1 MDIKVTRAKIE
12 LMLTSPFWGS
22 LATRL
27 ELKDWDGDTF
37 ATNGKYLFCPDPKYY
52 ENWTFS
58 QLVFVIAHETW
69 HCAGGHLFRMKDKDH
84 FTWNVATDL
93 ATNFLLQ
100 RNNFHLA
107 PGGLNDPE
115 YNEMTAE
122 KIYQL
127 LVNNNNEQEKNKKSK
142 EGEKSDGD
150 ETSNATKEKYP
161 DVPRDLIEP
170 EKDPSKKSKEINSS
184 KTPDSG
190 IDPKELE
197 QEWQE
202 GLGEAV
208 RHAHQQGRMP
218 AGMERYIDEILAP
231 KVPWQEVL
239 YRYLQTAKG
248 NTDYTT
254 YPFHR
259 SHIHREMYLPS
270 LRGEMIEVVCGLDN
284 SGSISKDDLT
294 RYFSELRGICSIFG
308 SYTIHL
314 FQADSAI
321 HSYDVI
327 TDDSDIPNVSVGGG
341 GTDFTPV
348 FEKIL
353 DEQLEELPVVYFSD
367 LDGKFPDNHY
377 GDGVFW
383 LARKHQLNQRRK
395 SVPFGTIVE
404 IND

>member
-1 MDIKVTRAKIE
+1 
-12 LMLTSPFWGS
+12 MLTSPFWGS

-58 QLVFVIAHETW
+58 HLVFVIAHETW
-69 HCAGGHLFRMKDKDH
+69 HCAGGHVFRIKDKD
-84 FTWNVATDL
+84 FNTWNIACDL
-93 ATNFLLQ
+93 ATNYLLQ
-100 RNNFHLA
+100 KNNFHLA

-115 YNEMTAE
+115 YNGMTAE
-122 KIYQL
+122 KIYQSL
-127 LVNNNNEQEKNKKSK
+127 ISNNNEQEKNENGEDKSTR
-142 EGEKSDGD
+142 
-150 ETSNATKEKYP
+150 ETTKEKYP
-161 DVPRDLIEP
+161 NATRDLIEP
-170 EKDPSKKSKEINSS
+170 EKNPKKAKNSKSS
-184 KTPDSG
+184 DSG

-208 RHAHQQGRMP
+208 RHAHQQGQMP
-218 AGMERYIDEILAP
+218 AGMERYIDEILSP

-367 LDGKFPDNHY
+367 LDGNFPDNHY

-383 LARKHQLNQRRK
+383 LARKHQLNHGRK

-404 IND
+404 IDD